1 VKRKI
6 GIFGSI
12 AGIDSKADEAA
23 SKLARALEKYADQI
37 VVITGACP
45 GLPYIVA
52 SHLAKK
58 GAEVWGFS
66 PRGDLVAQKKYSPND
81 DPEIYTKLIY
91 SPPEIVDHYSLRV
104 AFKYRNV
111 LSTANCDA
119 GIVISGRWG
128 SLNEFTNLMDM
139 QKLACVLTGTGG
151 VADELP
157 ALTRRV
163 KKEGQGIVIFDDDPE
178 RLVDQIMSDETWRKL
193 EASRHVN
200 GQVV

>member
-1 VKRKI
+1 
-6 GIFGSI
+6 
-12 AGIDSKADEAA
+12 
-23 SKLARALEKYADQI
+23 
-37 VVITGACP
+37 
-45 GLPYIVA
+45 
-52 SHLAKK
+52 
-58 GAEVWGFS
+58 
-66 PRGDLVAQKKYSPND
+66 
-81 DPEIYTKLIY
+81 
-91 SPPEIVDHYSLRV
+91 
-104 AFKYRNV
+104 
-111 LSTANCDA
+111 
-119 GIVISGRWG
+119 
-128 SLNEFTNLMDM
+128 LNEFTNLMDM